1 MPKISRISEE
11 ELITADLLT
20 TFYESIICCFLD
32 MYGKICKLAKGNDR
46 QSSFDSNVDFC
57 LRQENFS
64 WEDHGY

>member
-11 ELITADLLT
+11 KLITADLLT

-46 QSSFDSNVDFC
+46 QSLFDSNVDF
-57 LRQENFS
+57 
-64 WEDHGY
+64 